1 MKILVLGRT
10 GQLGKCLNDQLLNT
24 YHEVI
29 FTSRQEIDIA
39 DFTATKNQIIDIAPD
54 VVINATAYTAVDKAE
69 EDQQT
74 ADLINHQAVKNIAN
88 TCGLIGCWLIHV
100 STDYIF
106 DGASDVPYKEND
118 QTNPQGI
125 YGETKLKGEWAIRS
139 SYCKHIIIR
148 TAWVFSEHGNNF
160 LKTMLR
166 LGSERTELSIVSDQ
180 IGCPT
185 YAQDIAKA
193 IVTIMPEL
201 NSQEGLTGIYNYCG
215 DTACS
220 WFEFAEEIFKHSASL
235 GVFTIPALE
244 SVTTDKYPTL
254 AKRPKFSVLNNSYIY
269 EKFGIFPSDWKLGI
283 ASSLKKL
290 KTF

>member
-1 MKILVLGRT
+1 MKILVLGST

-24 YHEVI
+24 DHEVI

-39 DFTATKNQIIDIAPD
+39 DFSATKNQIMDIAPD

-88 TCGLIGCWLIHV
+88 TCGLVGCWLIHV
-100 STDYIF
+100 STDYVF
-106 DGASDVPYKEND
+106 DGASDVPYEED
-118 QTNPQGI
+118 GQTNPQGI

-139 SYCKHIIIR
+139 SYCKYIIIR

-166 LGSERTELSIVSDQ
+166 LGSERTELSIVGDQ

-220 WFEFAEEIFKHSASL
+220 WFEFAEEIFKHSAAL
-235 GVFTIPALE
+235 GAFTIPALE

-269 EKFGIFPSDWKLGI
+269 EKFGISPSDWKLGI